1 MFTSSMLFSVLSVG
15 AADDEDS
22 WLLFVLF
29 VSSLRSDVVEEPS
42 GATKLCVTASA
53 ILNTFAFSFF
63 KTEFLQTRT
72 TNSKNPKI
80 IFKIGFLKS
89 GLSNISCFES
99 KKIFDSVKKSLSCGS
114 KVWRQS
120 SSFTKKVIFHRI
132 QIILFALVVFL
143 SSESQSSALFLFPWK
158 VTI

>member
-80 IFKIGFLKS
+80 IF
-89 GLSNISCFES
+89 
-99 KKIFDSVKKSLSCGS
+99 
-114 KVWRQS
+114 
-120 SSFTKKVIFHRI
+120 
-132 QIILFALVVFL
+132 
-143 SSESQSSALFLFPWK
+143 
-158 VTI
+158 